1 MESSRM
7 PLTQLPVMV
16 TFYITTEY
24 WLKLRSQPCS
34 SAIRTLLDF
43 PRFSKKVLFL
53 FWDPIQDPTLHLTA
67 LSLPVGDSFL
77 VFYDSDTFE
86 EDWSVIL

>member
-34 SAIRTLLDF
+34 NAITTHSDF
-43 PRFSKKVLFL
+43 PSFSKKVLSL
-53 FWDPIQDPTLHLTA
+53 FWDPTQDPTLHLAA
-67 LSLPVGDSFL
+67 LSLPVCYSFL
-77 VFYDSDTFE
+77 VFYDFDTFE